1 MNQLDILWQLQKV
14 DLDLDETGKR
24 LREVESRLGESQELV
39 RARESVREME
49 ASLHDQQVHLRD
61 LELELN
67 GLSSKVKATEDRLYG
82 GRVTNPKEL
91 SSLQQDLQ
99 YLKRKQGELED
110 SALLAMTEMDD
121 QKAAL
126 QARRRELEQVEGSWS
141 REQADLEKSGGELK
155 GQIEGLAARRVELT
169 AALDK
174 GNLQIYEELRRKKGG
189 RAVSHLSGDLCE
201 GCRVAIPTS
210 RVQIVKRKAELV
222 FCGGC
227 GRILYSG

>member
-1 MNQLDILWQLQKV
+1 MNQLDILWQLQRV
-14 DLDLDETGKR
+14 DLDLDEAGKR
-24 LREVESRLGESQELV
+24 LREVEGQLAESQELLQ
-39 RARESVREME
+39 AREAVREMG
-49 ASLHDQQVHLRD
+49 AILHDQQSRLRD

-67 GLSSKVKATEDRLYG
+67 GLNSKVKATEDRLYG

-110 SALLAMTEMDD
+110 SVLLTMTELDD
-121 QKAAL
+121 QNATL
-126 QARRRELEQVEGSWS
+126 QTRRQGLEQVEKNWS
-141 REQADLEKSGGELK
+141 RAQDELSNMSGELK
-155 GQIEGLAARRVELT
+155 SRIKELT
-169 AALDK
+169 AGRIELTATLDK
-174 GNLQIYEELRRKKGG
+174 GSLRVYEELRRQKGG

-210 RVQIVKRKAELV
+210 RVQVVKRKAELV

-227 GRILYSG
+227 GRILYAG